1 MSEEVKNFTSGKDWW
16 HMDREKAIQL
26 VEIISDMY
34 ESKLRNLITTEHT
47 LELYEEIENDLANLS
62 YDLRSNPEQVF
73 EKAGIKL
80 EN

>member
-1 MSEEVKNFTSGKDWW
+1 
-16 HMDREKAIQL
+16 MDKEKAIQL

>member
-1 MSEEVKNFTSGKDWW
+1 
-16 HMDREKAIQL
+16 MDREKAIQL